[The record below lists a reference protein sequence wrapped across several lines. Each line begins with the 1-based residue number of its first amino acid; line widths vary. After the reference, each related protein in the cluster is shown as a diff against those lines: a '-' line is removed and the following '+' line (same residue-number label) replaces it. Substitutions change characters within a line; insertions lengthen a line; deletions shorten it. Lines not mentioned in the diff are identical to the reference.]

1 MFFMYILKSSKN
13 SQLYIGYTS
22 DINKRFKEHNSG
34 LVKSTKPYIPYTC
47 VYYEAHRSKQDAV
60 TREHN
65 LKLRARALRQL
76 LVRIQDSIGVTAK
89 ARLVSG

>member
-1 MFFMYILKSSKN
+1 MFFMYILKSKKN
-13 SQLYIGYTS
+13 NQLYIGHTS

-34 LVKSTKPYIPYTC
+34 LVKSTKPYMPYQC
-47 VYYEAHRSKQDAV
+47 MYYEAYRSKRDAV

-76 LVRIQDSIGVTAK
+76 LVRIQDSLGATAK
-89 ARLVSG
+89 ARLV